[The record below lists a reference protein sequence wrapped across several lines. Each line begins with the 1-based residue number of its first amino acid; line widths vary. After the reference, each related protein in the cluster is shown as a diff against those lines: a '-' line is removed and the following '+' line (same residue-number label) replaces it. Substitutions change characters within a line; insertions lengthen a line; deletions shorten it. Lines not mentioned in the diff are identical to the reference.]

1 MKIYTRT
8 GDDGTTGLLGGV
20 RLGKDDLR
28 IAAYGTV
35 DELNAHLGACRA
47 GGLPASVEMAVESLQ
62 HEMFMLGSELSS
74 PNGPPRGTSIVGDA
88 EIARLEG
95 TIDEFET
102 SLEPLREFILPGGS
116 PAAAAI
122 HVARCVCRRAEREMV
137 ALSRTSTVRPTALVY
152 INRVSDLLFVL
163 ARAVNAAV
171 GMPDSPWK
179 KR

>member
-28 IAAYGTV
+28 ISAYGTV
-35 DELNAHLGACRA
+35 DELNALLGVCRA
-47 GGLPASVEMAVESLQ
+47 GELPTSVEAVIDALQ

-74 PNGPPRGTSIVGDA
+74 PAGPPRGTDVVGDV
-88 EIARLEG
+88 EIARLEA
-95 TIDEFET
+95 TIDEFES

-137 ALSRTSTVRPTALVY
+137 ALSRSSAVRPLALVY

-163 ARAVNAAV
+163 ARAANAAV
-171 GMPDSPWK
+171 GMPDVPWK
-179 KR
+179 KS

>member
-35 DELNAHLGACRA
+35 DELNAILGSCRA
-47 GGLPASVEMAVESLQ
+47 SGLPASIESAVDLLQ

-74 PNGPPRGTSIVGDA
+74 PVGSPRGTSVVGDA
-88 EIARLEG
+88 EIARLEA
-95 TIDEFET
+95 TIDEFEA

-116 PAAAAI
+116 PAAAAL

-137 ALSRTSTVRPTALVY
+137 ALSRTSTVRPLALVY

-163 ARAVNAAV
+163 ARAANAAV
-171 GMPDSPWK
+171 GVPDVPWQ